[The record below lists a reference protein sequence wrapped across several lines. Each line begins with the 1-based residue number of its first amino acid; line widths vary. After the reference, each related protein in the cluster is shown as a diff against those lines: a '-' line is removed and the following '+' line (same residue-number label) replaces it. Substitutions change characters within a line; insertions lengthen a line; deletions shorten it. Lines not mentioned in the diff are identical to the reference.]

1 MESYVTVDPLN
12 SVQDASLTITP
23 ETIDQLRAFAAAER
37 FTDLPG
43 VDTSEEQARLSAAL
57 NSLLRTLIEGLP
69 QHPSKLWVM
78 AQFQPVM
85 DSLYGEDTE
94 GKEAFGAHLG
104 QIMDILGIKS
114 SDGLLGFYLY

>member
-1 MESYVTVDPLN
+1 MTIDPLN
-12 SVQDASLTITP
+12 DVQYAPLTITP
-23 ETIDQLRAFAAAER
+23 KTFDQLRAFSAAEK

-43 VDTSEEQARLSAAL
+43 PDTSQEQARLSTAL
-57 NSLLRTLIEGLP
+57 NSLLATLIAGLS
-69 QHPSKLWVM
+69 QNPSKLWVM

-94 GKEAFGAHLG
+94 GKEAFGAHLE
-104 QIMDILGIKS
+104 QIMDILGIES

>member
-1 MESYVTVDPLN
+1 MEPYVTVDPLKE
-12 SVQDASLTITP
+12 VRDAPLTITP
-23 ETIDQLRAFAAAER
+23 ETLDRLRAFAAAEK

-43 VDTSEEQARLSAAL
+43 LDTSEEQARLSAAL
-57 NSLLRTLIEGLP
+57 NSLLSILIAGLAQNP
-69 QHPSKLWVM
+69 RKLWVM
-78 AQFQPVM
+78 AQFQPVI

-104 QIMDILGIKS
+104 QIMDILGIES

>member
-1 MESYVTVDPLN
+1 MEPYVTVDPLKE
-12 SVQDASLTITP
+12 VRDAPLMITS
-23 ETIDQLRAFAAAER
+23 ETLDRLRAFAAAEK

-43 VDTSEEQARLSAAL
+43 LNTSEEQARLSAAL
-57 NSLLRTLIEGLP
+57 NSLLSTLIAGVT
-69 QHPSKLWVM
+69 QNPSKLWVM

-104 QIMDILGIKS
+104 QIMDILGIES

>member
-1 MESYVTVDPLN
+1 MTVDPLN
-12 SVQDASLTITP
+12 DVQDAPLTITP
-23 ETIDQLRAFAAAER
+23 ETLAQLQAFAAAEK
-37 FTDLPG
+37 FTHLPG
-43 VDTSEEQARLSAAL
+43 LNTSEEQARLSAAL
-57 NSLLRTLIEGLP
+57 NSLLATLIAGLP
-69 QHPSKLWVM
+69 QNPSKLWVM

-104 QIMDILGIKS
+104 QVMDILGIES